1 MQVLNGGDTAWV
13 RDAQEENVKV
23 SKVSKAG
30 SDAGSDAAGS
40 SLCLGWGEWP
50 EEIPN
55 PFVGTNKSVDHTIT
69 FPSER
74 YPETANHIKA
84 AIKAG
89 HSDVCTI
96 DRNGAEGNRDLSLKG
111 VPVKKGKDR
120 DEWPM
125 AMCAEGG
132 SGADIQYITPKDNR
146 GAGSWVGNQ
155 LSTYPDGTRVKF
167 VVK

>member
-1 MQVLNGGDTAWV
+1 MSKRRTRSKRKGKQGFKKQVLTLVVMLLVALYAW
-13 RDAQEENVKV
+13 
-23 SKVSKAG
+23 AG
-30 SDAGSDAAGS
+30 
-40 SLCLGWGEWP
+40 GEWP

-55 PFVGTNKSVDHTIT
+55 PFAGTTKSVDHTIT

-96 DRNGAEGNRDLSLKG
+96 NRNGAEGNRDLSLKG

-132 SGADIQYITPKDNR
+132 TGADIQYITPKDNR

>member
-1 MQVLNGGDTAWV
+1 MSRTRRKKRRNKGFGSLKKKGLTLLTLMVVLFFAWF
-13 RDAQEENVKV
+13 K
-23 SKVSKAG
+23 G
-30 SDAGSDAAGS
+30 
-40 SLCLGWGEWP
+40 
-50 EEIPN
+50 EIPLEL
-55 PFVGTNKSVDHTIT
+55 PAWLDQGTTQGVDHTIT

-74 YPETANHIKA
+74 YPETAAHIKS

-96 DRNGAEGNRDLSLKG
+96 DRDGAEANRELSLKG
-111 VPVKKGKDR
+111 VPVKKGYDR

-132 SGADIQYITPKDNR
+132 ANADIRYITPKDNR

-155 LSTYPDGTRVKF
+155 LSTYPDGTRVRI

>member
-1 MQVLNGGDTAWV
+1 MSKRRRSRKSKGRQRFKKQILTLVAMLMVALYAWV
-13 RDAQEENVKV
+13 
-23 SKVSKAG
+23 G
-30 SDAGSDAAGS
+30 
-40 SLCLGWGEWP
+40 GEWSLD
-50 EEIPN
+50 IPSQFGGSKGN
-55 PFVGTNKSVDHTIT
+55 VDHTIT
-69 FPSER
+69 FPAER
-74 YPETANHIKA
+74 YPETANHIKT

-96 DRNGAEGNRDLSLKG
+96 DRSGAEGNRDLSLKG

-132 SGADIQYITPKDNR
+132 AGADIQYISPKDNR

>member
-1 MQVLNGGDTAWV
+1 MSRRRRG
-13 RDAQEENVKV
+13 
-23 SKVSKAG
+23 SKAKRKQRFIKQIG
-30 SDAGSDAAGS
+30 TLVAMLMVALYAWGG
-40 SLCLGWGEWP
+40 GEWP
-50 EEIPN
+50 LDTPSQL
-55 PFVGTNKSVDHTIT
+55 GGSNKGVDHTLT

-74 YPETANHIKA
+74 YPETAKHIQA

-96 DRNGAEGNRDLSLKG
+96 DRGGAEGNRDLSLKG

-132 SGADIQYITPKDNR
+132 ANADIQYITPKDNR